1 MKKIINCNN
10 IGEYTQSV
18 KKEYLNHEYENM
30 KSVYEEY
37 IKEISKTDFSNSATR
52 YLVEKNMLETMK
64 DLIKKYNIS
73 SELDYINGKMDKL
86 KENLEKFGL

>member
-1 MKKIINCNN
+1 MKKIINFNN

-18 KKEYLNHEYENM
+18 KKEYLNPEYENM

-64 DLIKKYNIS
+64 DLIKEYNIS

-86 KENLEKFGL
+86 KENLVKFGL